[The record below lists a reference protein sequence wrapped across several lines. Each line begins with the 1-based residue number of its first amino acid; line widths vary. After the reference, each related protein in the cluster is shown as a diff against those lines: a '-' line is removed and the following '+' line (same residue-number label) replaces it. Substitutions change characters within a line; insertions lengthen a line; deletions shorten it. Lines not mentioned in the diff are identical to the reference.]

1 MDVGTRCT
9 SGVFL
14 TGLGRFTKG
23 GRLTR
28 FGYLAVGERG
38 ALGDL
43 RLIRVEGT
51 KGARLEEIKL
61 GTERT
66 LLTEGARGAVGAS
79 RKPKTETVNRK
90 NPIRYN
96 KKNLL
101 LGNTC

>member
-14 TGLGRFTKG
+14 TGLGRLTRG

-43 RLIRVEGT
+43 RAIRTEGT
-51 KGARLEEIKL
+51 KGARLDEPKL

-66 LLTEGARGAVGAS
+66 LLTEGARGADGAC
-79 RKPKTETVNRK
+79 RKPETETVNTK
-90 NPIRYN
+90 NPVKYN